1 LLRSYTSINYQAQ
14 ELPVSSN
21 TDDNFERL
29 PEPISEVFE
38 SFSDFIL
45 FTDGG
50 GRICSASSRVVEFFG
65 GPLDGR
71 RLWNILGVESS
82 GIDDFIEAYPVAGVH
97 EIPYG
102 ESGGSYSLR
111 LIPLAGPYCSE
122 GYVAVVTN
130 NAPFVELHE
139 AYEERMEDNI
149 AALDDSIALFNALFE
164 AAQDPTFLADS
175 SFRILTSNP
184 AAERLFG
191 RSSALSGN
199 SCLSIFSAKS
209 SKVVR
214 EHFET
219 CTTEIPV
226 PFDELLTARHSSGRE
241 ITVELTMHKVRLQTG
256 TVFHIGLRDMTD
268 IQRLETGLEET
279 REQVDGMN
287 VALRTV
293 IESVEE
299 EKKDMHEDF
308 ALQVREQ
315 IMPALDRMIKE
326 PVPQMRMSFGRFIK
340 ERLSALAGETGDQ
353 FEDLLLKLTPREVEI
368 CRYIEAGKG
377 TERIGELLSITADTV
392 RTHRKNIRRKLG
404 LQGKSVSLISYLK
417 LQIQS

>member
-1 LLRSYTSINYQAQ
+1 M
-14 ELPVSSN
+14 SSN
-21 TDDNFERL
+21 RDDHSDRL

-38 SFSDFIL
+38 SFSDFVL
-45 FTDGG
+45 FTDGEG
-50 GRICSASSRVVEFFG
+50 HICSASDRVIEFFG
-65 GPLDGR
+65 GPLQGR
-71 RLWNILGVESS
+71 ALWSILGVGAC
-82 GIDDFIEAYPVAGVH
+82 GIDEFLKAYPVTGVH

-111 LIPLAGPYCSE
+111 MIPLCGPYCSE

-139 AYEERMEDNI
+139 TYEERIEDNI
-149 AALDDSIALFNALFE
+149 AALDDSVALFNALFE
-164 AAQDPTFLADS
+164 AAQDPTILADS

-184 AAERLFG
+184 SAERLFG
-191 RSSALSGN
+191 RSTTLSGN
-199 SCLSIFSAKS
+199 SCLSLFSAES

-214 EHFET
+214 DHFET

-226 PFDELLTARHSSGRE
+226 PFEEFLTARDSSGKE
-241 ITVELTMHKVRLQTG
+241 ITVELMMHKVRLQSG
-256 TVFHIGLRDMTD
+256 TVFHVGLRDMTN

-308 ALQVREQ
+308 AIQVREQ
-315 IMPALDRMIKE
+315 ILPALDRMIKE
-326 PVPQMRMSFGRFIK
+326 PLPRMRRSFGRFIK
-340 ERLSALAGETGDQ
+340 ERLSALAGETGDH

-368 CRYIEAGKG
+368 CRYIEAGKS
-377 TERIGELLSITADTV
+377 TEHIGELLSITADTV

-417 LQIQS
+417 HQVGS

>member
-1 LLRSYTSINYQAQ
+1 MILTDSD
-14 ELPVSSN
+14 SS
-21 TDDNFERL
+21 ERL
-29 PEPISEVFE
+29 SDEISEVFE

-45 FTDGG
+45 FTDASGL
-50 GRICSASSRVVEFFG
+50 ICSANPPAVDFFD
-65 GPLDGR
+65 GPLNER
-71 RLWNILGVESS
+71 RIWNLLGVDVS
-82 GIDDFIEAYPVAGVH
+82 GIAEFLKAYPAESVH

-111 LIPLAGPYCSE
+111 LIPLKGPCCSE

-139 AYEERMEDNI
+139 TYEERIEDNI
-149 AALDDSIALFNALFE
+149 AALDDSVSLFNALFE
-164 AAQDPTFLADS
+164 AAQDPTILADS

-184 AAERLFG
+184 ASERLFG
-191 RSSALSGN
+191 RSSSLSGN
-199 SCLSIFSAKS
+199 CCLSLFSAES
-209 SKVVR
+209 SKIVR

-219 CTTEIPV
+219 CTTDIPV
-226 PFDELLTARHSSGRE
+226 PFDDLLSGRNNSGKE
-241 ITVELTMHKVRLQTG
+241 ISLELTMHKVKLQSG
-256 TVFHIGLRDMTD
+256 TVFHLVLRDMTD
-268 IQRLETGLEET
+268 IQRLESGLEES

-326 PVPQMRMSFGRFIK
+326 PLPQMRRSFGKFIK
-340 ERLSALAGETGDQ
+340 ERLSALAGETGDH

-368 CRYIEAGKG
+368 CRYIEAGKS
-377 TERIGELLSITADTV
+377 TEHIAELLSIAADTV

-404 LQGKSVSLISYLK
+404 LQGDSVSLISYLK
-417 LQIQS
+417 HQASL

>member
-1 LLRSYTSINYQAQ
+1 VILTDSD
-14 ELPVSSN
+14 SS
-21 TDDNFERL
+21 ERL
-29 PEPISEVFE
+29 SDEISEVFE

-45 FTDGG
+45 FTDASGL
-50 GRICSASSRVVEFFG
+50 ICSANPPAVDFFD
-65 GPLDGR
+65 GPLNER
-71 RLWNILGVESS
+71 RIWNLLGVDVS
-82 GIDDFIEAYPVAGVH
+82 GIAEFLKAYPAESVH

-111 LIPLAGPYCSE
+111 LIPLKGPCCSE

-139 AYEERMEDNI
+139 TYEERIEDNI
-149 AALDDSIALFNALFE
+149 AALDDSVSLFNALFE
-164 AAQDPTFLADS
+164 AAQDPTILADS

-184 AAERLFG
+184 ASERLFG
-191 RSSALSGN
+191 RSSSLSGN
-199 SCLSIFSAKS
+199 CCLSLFSAES
-209 SKVVR
+209 SKIVR

-219 CTTEIPV
+219 CTTDIPV
-226 PFDELLTARHSSGRE
+226 PFDDLLSGRNNSGKE
-241 ITVELTMHKVRLQTG
+241 ISLELTMHKVKLQSG
-256 TVFHIGLRDMTD
+256 TVFHLVLRDMTD
-268 IQRLETGLEET
+268 IQRLESGLEES

-326 PVPQMRMSFGRFIK
+326 PLPQMRRSFGKFIK
-340 ERLSALAGETGDQ
+340 ERLSALAGETGDH

-368 CRYIEAGKG
+368 CRYIEAGKS
-377 TERIGELLSITADTV
+377 TEHIAELLSIAADTV

-404 LQGKSVSLISYLK
+404 LQGDSVSLISYLK
-417 LQIQS
+417 HQASL

>member
-1 LLRSYTSINYQAQ
+1 MILTDSD
-14 ELPVSSN
+14 SS
-21 TDDNFERL
+21 ERL
-29 PEPISEVFE
+29 SDEISEVFE

-45 FTDGG
+45 FTDASGL
-50 GRICSASSRVVEFFG
+50 ICSANPPAVDFFD
-65 GPLDGR
+65 GPLNER
-71 RLWNILGVESS
+71 RIWNLLGVDVS
-82 GIDDFIEAYPVAGVH
+82 GIAEFLKAYPAESVH

-111 LIPLAGPYCSE
+111 LIPLKGPCCSE

-139 AYEERMEDNI
+139 TYEERIEDNI
-149 AALDDSIALFNALFE
+149 AALDDSVSLFNALFE
-164 AAQDPTFLADS
+164 AAQDPTILADS

-184 AAERLFG
+184 ASERLFG
-191 RSSALSGN
+191 RSSSLSGN
-199 SCLSIFSAKS
+199 CCLSLFSAES
-209 SKVVR
+209 SKIVR

-219 CTTEIPV
+219 CTTDIPV
-226 PFDELLTARHSSGRE
+226 PFDDLLSGRNNSGKE
-241 ITVELTMHKVRLQTG
+241 ISLELTMHKVKLQSG
-256 TVFHIGLRDMTD
+256 TVFHLVLRDMTD
-268 IQRLETGLEET
+268 IQRLESGLEES

-326 PVPQMRMSFGRFIK
+326 PLPQMRRSFGKFIK
-340 ERLSALAGETGDQ
+340 ERLSALAGETGDH

-368 CRYIEAGKG
+368 CRYIEAGKS
-377 TERIGELLSITADTV
+377 TEHIAELLSIAADTV

-404 LQGKSVSLISYLK
+404 LQGNSVSLISYLK
-417 LQIQS
+417 HQARL

>member
-1 LLRSYTSINYQAQ
+1 M
-14 ELPVSSN
+14 SSN
-21 TDDNFERL
+21 TDDSSERL
-29 PEPISEVFE
+29 SDEISEVFE

-45 FTDGG
+45 FTDASGL
-50 GRICSASSRVVEFFG
+50 ICSANPPAVDFFD
-65 GPLDGR
+65 GPLNER
-71 RLWNILGVESS
+71 RIWNLLGVDVS
-82 GIDDFIEAYPVAGVH
+82 GIAEFLKAYPAESVH

-111 LIPLAGPYCSE
+111 LIPLKGPCCSE

-139 AYEERMEDNI
+139 TYEERIEDNI
-149 AALDDSIALFNALFE
+149 AALDDSVSLFNALFE
-164 AAQDPTFLADS
+164 AAQDPTILADS

-184 AAERLFG
+184 ASERLFG
-191 RSSALSGN
+191 RSSSLSGN
-199 SCLSIFSAKS
+199 CCLSLFSAES
-209 SKVVR
+209 SRIVR

-219 CTTEIPV
+219 CTTDIPV
-226 PFDELLTARHSSGRE
+226 PFDDLLSGRNTSGKE
-241 ITVELTMHKVRLQTG
+241 ISLELTMHKVKLQSG
-256 TVFHIGLRDMTD
+256 TVFHLVLRDMTD
-268 IQRLETGLEET
+268 IQRLESGLEES

-326 PVPQMRMSFGRFIK
+326 PLPQMRRSFGKFIK
-340 ERLSALAGETGDQ
+340 ERLSALAGETGDH

-368 CRYIEAGKG
+368 CRYIEAGKS
-377 TERIGELLSITADTV
+377 TEHIAELLSIAADTV

-404 LQGKSVSLISYLK
+404 LQGNSVSLISYLK
-417 LQIQS
+417 HQASL

>member
-1 LLRSYTSINYQAQ
+1 M
-14 ELPVSSN
+14 SSN

-50 GRICSASSRVVEFFG
+50 GCICSASARVVDFFG
-65 GPLDGR
+65 CPLKGR
-71 RLWNILGVESS
+71 QLWDILGVEAS
-82 GIDDFIEAYPVAGVH
+82 GIDEFISAYPVAGVH

-139 AYEERMEDNI
+139 SYEERIEDNI
-149 AALDDSIALFNALFE
+149 AALDDSVALFNALFE
-164 AAQDPTFLADS
+164 AAQDPTILADS
-175 SFRILTSNP
+175 AFRILTSNP

-191 RSSALSGN
+191 RSCTLSGN
-199 SCLSIFSAKS
+199 SCLSIFSAES
-209 SKVVR
+209 SKIVR
-214 EHFET
+214 DHFET
-219 CTTEIPV
+219 CTTDIPV
-226 PFDELLTARHSSGRE
+226 PFDELLTARNCFGKE
-241 ITVELTMHKVRLQTG
+241 IPVELTMHKVRLQSG

-308 ALQVREQ
+308 AIQVREQ

-326 PVPQMRMSFGRFIK
+326 PVPQMRRSFGRFIK

-353 FEDLLLKLTPREVEI
+353 FEELLLKLTPREVEI
-368 CRYIEAGKG
+368 CRYIEAGKS

-404 LQGKSVSLISYLK
+404 IQGKNISLISYLK
-417 LQIQS
+417 HQLSS

>member
-1 LLRSYTSINYQAQ
+1 M
-14 ELPVSSN
+14 SSH
-21 TDDNFERL
+21 TDDSFDRL

-45 FTDGG
+45 FTDDGG
-50 GRICSASSRVVEFFG
+50 HICSASGPAAEFFG

-71 RLWNILGVESS
+71 CIWNLLGVDAS
-82 GIDDFIEAYPVAGVH
+82 GIDGFLRAYPAGGVH

-102 ESGGSYSLR
+102 DSGGSYSLR
-111 LIPLAGPYCSE
+111 LIPLSGPYCSE

-139 AYEERMEDNI
+139 SYEERIEDNI
-149 AALDDSIALFNALFE
+149 AALDDSVALFNALFE
-164 AAQDPTFLADS
+164 AAQDPTILADS

-184 AAERLFG
+184 SAERLFG
-191 RSSALSGN
+191 RSTTLSGN
-199 SCLSIFSAKS
+199 SCLSLFNAES

-214 EHFET
+214 DHFET

-226 PFDELLTARHSSGRE
+226 PFDELLTARNSSGKE
-241 ITVELTMHKVRLQTG
+241 IPIELMMHKVRLQSD
-256 TVFHIGLRDMTD
+256 TVFHVGLRDMTD

-326 PVPQMRMSFGRFIK
+326 PVPQMRRSFGRFIK
-340 ERLSALAGETGDQ
+340 ERLSALAGETGDH

-377 TERIGELLSITADTV
+377 TEHIGELLSITADTV

-404 LQGKSVSLISYLK
+404 LQGKKTSLISFLK
-417 LQIQS
+417 HQAGS

>member
-1 LLRSYTSINYQAQ
+1 M
-14 ELPVSSN
+14 SSN

-38 SFSDFIL
+38 SFSDYFF

-50 GRICSASSRVVEFFG
+50 GFVCSASERVVDFFG
-65 GPLDGR
+65 CPLEGR
-71 RLWNILGVESS
+71 QLWEILGVEAS
-82 GIDDFIEAYPVAGVH
+82 GIEDFLSAYPVAGVH

-111 LIPLAGPYCSE
+111 LIPLLGPYCSE
-122 GYVAVVTN
+122 GYAAVVTN

-139 AYEERMEDNI
+139 TYEERIEDNI
-149 AALDDSIALFNALFE
+149 AALDDSVALFNALFE
-164 AAQDPTFLADS
+164 AAHDPTFLADS

-184 AAERLFG
+184 AAERIFG
-191 RSSALSGN
+191 RSRTLSGN

-209 SKVVR
+209 SKIVR

-219 CTTEIPV
+219 CTTEITV
-226 PFDELLTARHSSGRE
+226 PFDELLTARNSSGKE
-241 ITVELTMHKVRLQTG
+241 ISVELTMHKVRLQSG
-256 TVFHIGLRDMTD
+256 TVFHVGLRDMTD

-315 IMPALDRMIKE
+315 IMPALDRMIEE
-326 PVPQMRMSFGRFIK
+326 PVPQMRRSFGKFIK

-353 FEDLLLKLTPREVEI
+353 FEDLLLKLTPREVEV

-377 TERIGELLSITADTV
+377 TEHIAELLKITADTV

-404 LQGKSVSLISYLK
+404 LQGKSISLISYLK
-417 LQIQS
+417 HQMNS

>member
-1 LLRSYTSINYQAQ
+1 MSSSI
-14 ELPVSSN
+14 
-21 TDDNFERL
+21 DDNFERL

-50 GRICSASSRVVEFFG
+50 GRICSASARVVDFFG
-65 GPLDGR
+65 CPLDGR
-71 RLWNILGVESS
+71 RLWNVLGAEAFD
-82 GIDDFIEAYPVAGVH
+82 IEDFIKAYPVAGVH

-111 LIPLAGPYCSE
+111 LIPLVGPYCSE

-149 AALDDSIALFNALFE
+149 AALDDSVALFNALFE
-164 AAQDPTFLADS
+164 AAQDPTFLADFA
-175 SFRILTSNP
+175 FRILTSNP

-191 RSSALSGN
+191 RSITLSGN

-209 SKVVR
+209 SKIVR
-214 EHFET
+214 DHFET
-219 CTTEIPV
+219 CSTEIPV
-226 PFDELLTARHSSGRE
+226 PFDKLLAARNSSGNK
-241 ITVELTMHKVRLQTG
+241 IPVELTMHKVRLQSG
-256 TVFHIGLRDMTD
+256 TVFHIGLRDMSD
-268 IQRLETGLEET
+268 IQRLENGLEET

-315 IMPALDRMIKE
+315 ILPALDRMIKE
-326 PVPQMRMSFGRFIK
+326 PVPQMRRSFGRFIK

-353 FEDLLLKLTPREVEI
+353 FEELLMKLTPREVEI
-368 CRYIEAGKG
+368 CRYIEAGKS

-392 RTHRKNIRRKLG
+392 RTHRKNVRRKLG
-404 LQGKSVSLISYLK
+404 LQGKNISLISYLK
-417 LQIQS
+417 HQAGS

>member
-1 LLRSYTSINYQAQ
+1 M
-14 ELPVSSN
+14 SSN

-38 SFSDFIL
+38 SFSDYIL

-50 GRICSASSRVVEFFG
+50 GLICSASARVVDFFAC
-65 GPLDGR
+65 PLNGQF
-71 RLWNILGVESS
+71 LWDILGVEAS
-82 GIDDFIEAYPVAGVH
+82 GIDEFIKAYPVSGVH

-139 AYEERMEDNI
+139 SYEERIEDNI
-149 AALDDSIALFNALFE
+149 AALDDSVALFNALFE

-184 AAERLFG
+184 AAEKLFG
-191 RSSALSGN
+191 TSSALSGN
-199 SCLSIFSAKS
+199 SCLSLFSAES
-209 SKVVR
+209 SRIVR
-214 EHFET
+214 ERFET
-219 CTTEIPV
+219 CTTDIPV
-226 PFDELLTARHSSGRE
+226 PFDELLLTRNSSGKE
-241 ITVELTMHKVRLQTG
+241 IPVELTMHKVRLQSG
-256 TVFHIGLRDMTD
+256 TVFHVGLRDMTD

-308 ALQVREQ
+308 AQQVREQ

-326 PVPQMRMSFGRFIK
+326 PVPQMRRSFGKFIK
-340 ERLSALAGETGDQ
+340 ERLSALAGETGDH
-353 FEDLLLKLTPREVEI
+353 FEELLLKLTPREVEV
-368 CRYIEAGKG
+368 CRYIESGKS

-404 LQGKSVSLISYLK
+404 LKGKSVSLISYLK
-417 LQIQS
+417 HHVSS

>member
-1 LLRSYTSINYQAQ
+1 MNSSI
-14 ELPVSSN
+14 
-21 TDDNFERL
+21 DDNFERL

-38 SFSDFIL
+38 SFSDYII
-45 FTDGG
+45 FTDND
-50 GRICSASSRVVEFFG
+50 GRVCSASPRVVEFFNCQV
-65 GPLDGR
+65 DGQ
-71 RLWNILGVESS
+71 WIWDILGVKAS
-82 GIDDFIEAYPVAGVH
+82 GIAAFIKAYPVAGVH

-111 LIPLAGPYCSE
+111 LIPLAGLYCSE

-139 AYEERMEDNI
+139 SYEERIEDNI
-149 AALDDSIALFNALFE
+149 AALDDSVALFNALFE
-164 AAQDPTFLADS
+164 AAQDPTILADS
-175 SFRILTSNP
+175 VFRILTSNP
-184 AAERLFG
+184 AAERLLG
-191 RSSALSGN
+191 RSCTLSGN
-199 SCLSIFSAKS
+199 SCLNIFPAEF
-209 SKVVR
+209 SKIVR

-219 CTTEIPV
+219 CTTDIHV
-226 PFDELLTARHSSGRE
+226 PFDDLFYARNFSGKE
-241 ITVELTMHKVRLQTG
+241 IPVELTMHKVKLQSG
-256 TVFHIGLRDMTD
+256 TVFHVGLRDMTD
-268 IQRLETGLEET
+268 IQRLETGLEES

-293 IESVEE
+293 IQSVEE

-315 IMPALDRMIKE
+315 ILPALDRMVRE
-326 PVPQMRMSFGRFIK
+326 PVPQMRRSFGRFIK

-353 FEDLLLKLTPREVEI
+353 FEELLLKLTPREVEV
-368 CRYIEAGKG
+368 CRYIESGKS

-404 LQGKSVSLISYLK
+404 LQGKSISLISYLK
-417 LQIQS
+417 HHAGS

>member
-1 LLRSYTSINYQAQ
+1 MN
-14 ELPVSSN
+14 SS

-38 SFSDFIL
+38 SFSDYIL
-45 FTDGG
+45 FADND
-50 GRICSASSRVVEFFG
+50 GRICSAGSRVVEFFNCR
-65 GPLDGR
+65 LDGQW
-71 RLWNILGVESS
+71 LWDILGVKAS
-82 GIDDFIEAYPVAGVH
+82 GIAEFIKAYPVSGVH

-139 AYEERMEDNI
+139 SYEERIEDNI
-149 AALDDSIALFNALFE
+149 AALDDSVALFNALFE
-164 AAQDPTFLADS
+164 AAQDPTILADS
-175 SFRILTSNP
+175 AFRILTSNP
-184 AAERLFG
+184 AAERLLG
-191 RSSALSGN
+191 RSSSLSGN
-199 SCLSIFSAKS
+199 SCLNIFQAES
-209 SKVVR
+209 SKIVR

-219 CTTEIPV
+219 CTTDIQV
-226 PFDELLTARHSSGRE
+226 PFDELLYARSSSGRE
-241 ITVELTMHKVRLQTG
+241 IPVELTMHKVRLQSG
-256 TVFHIGLRDMTD
+256 TVFHVGLRDMTD
-268 IQRLETGLEET
+268 IQRLETGLEES

-315 IMPALDRMIKE
+315 ILPALDRMVRE
-326 PVPQMRMSFGRFIK
+326 PVPQMRRSFGRFIK

-353 FEDLLLKLTPREVEI
+353 FEELLLKLTPREVEV
-368 CRYIEAGKG
+368 CRYIESGKS

-417 LQIQS
+417 HHASS